1 MQHNALRHASFFEHM
16 EEFGYFSDLEDA
28 LPEDFTSVF
37 EIARVLEDEDSALFR
52 RLESALTVASRTP
65 VKERKSREWRPNRH
79 VPVAEEF
86 DVEFIRHVSDV
97 RRILPSQHVLP
108 EEVFMRKL
116 ARRELMRRVSRTPV
130 ILPFG
135 NSSSEYNPNFYK
147 QKVYLLLDT
156 SASMMSHHRF
166 QMAKAAAYVFLKRN
180 LKELGHIYFR
190 TFDREIGPL
199 VTATDMPQLR
209 SLIRHV
215 MRLRRLG
222 NGTAMEKAIM
232 TACDDICAQSDLSG
246 AEILIVTDGAAH
258 LDRGRILEA
267 LGPNITINTVKIG
280 DAKVAIDEKIL
291 RDEAARGS
299 SPESHALV
307 QIEERIHHLEAEM
320 RNAST
325 SRTDRIQGEINSLR
339 GQANR
344 MREHIV
350 QTMRGSYGREIEALS
365 RVFVNVDDITADGI
379 FHLSTRQIDELRSL
393 VIEAEEAFRE
403 GIDAETLKEIALLYE
418 HVSMLLKEAD
428 AETNAA
434 LQEMQNRLS
443 NLLDDFM
450 QSVGRS
456 LGAAAAGIGRDDLRD
471 LSMMLQS
478 RSLGNN
484 SLLTALLT
492 VLRRL
497 LTIRPFVRKLKVLKS
512 KGQGA
517 RGKAQGRGS

>member
-16 EEFGYFSDLEDA
+16 EEFGYFSELEAA

-37 EIARVLEDEDSALFR
+37 EIARVLEDEDSALFK
-52 RLESALTVASRTP
+52 RLSSALTVASKTP
-65 VKERKSREWRPNRH
+65 KEEKKSRDWKPNRH

-86 DVEFIRHVSDV
+86 DVEFIRSVNDV

-108 EEVFMRKL
+108 EEVFVRKL
-116 ARRELMRRVSRTPV
+116 ARRELMMRVSRTPV

-135 NSSSEYNPNFYK
+135 NSSSEYNPNYYK

-156 SASMMSHHRF
+156 SASMLSHHRF

-199 VTATDMPQLR
+199 VTATDMTGLR
-209 SLIRHV
+209 ALIRHV
-215 MRLRRLG
+215 MRLRQLG

-232 TACDDICAQSDLSG
+232 TACGDICGQSDLSG
-246 AEILIVTDGAAH
+246 AEILIITDGAAH
-258 LDRGRILEA
+258 LDRGRITEA
-267 LGPNITINTVKIG
+267 LGPNITVNTIKIG

-291 RDEAARGS
+291 QDEATRGS
-299 SPESHALV
+299 SPESHALA
-307 QIEERIHHLEAEM
+307 QIEERIHHLEVEM

-339 GQANR
+339 GQASR
-344 MREHIV
+344 MRIHIV
-350 QTMRGSYGREIEALS
+350 EHMRGSYGREIEGLS
-365 RVFVNVDDITADGI
+365 RVFVNVDDIAADSL
-379 FHLSTRQIDELRSL
+379 FRLSKEQIDELHAL

-418 HVSMLLKEAD
+418 HVAMLLKEGD
-428 AETNAA
+428 TENNAA
-434 LQEMQNRLS
+434 LQTMQSRLS
-443 NLLDDFM
+443 SLLDDFM

-456 LGAAAAGIGRDDLRD
+456 MGGAAAGIGRDDLRD
-471 LSMMLQS
+471 LSLMLQT
-478 RSLGNN
+478 RSLGDN
-484 SLLTALLT
+484 SLLAALLSM
-492 VLRRL
+492 LRRL
-497 LTIRPFVRKLKVLKS
+497 LTIRPFVRKLKVLR
-512 KGQGA
+512 
-517 RGKAQGRGS
+517 RGKQL